1 MKKFKQRT
9 GFAKIPH
16 ALIDTWGQILGPYVY
31 MVYTCII
38 SHASYKTQS
47 GFPSYATIATKCGM
61 TERMA
66 INCIADLVFIGF
78 LAKKSC
84 WHPDGSQVSNV
95 YYLLEMPSID
105 GVMEMLLGDSV
116 HIPKK
121 HQWIVDKLREY
132 ATEKSKNCDYDSL
145 LKARK
150 AGLNDEV
157 GGEHG
162 SPPRVNMVHSPG
174 EHSSPPRVNMVHS
187 PGEHGSPKRDT
198 CKKTHIKNT
207 HLHTAENEKESQATS
222 LDSTEKGVA
231 SDSPIEERSGDV
243 GETLIWGNLLMGD
256 EEKTFIKYELLKLSD
271 KNVAQHV
278 LDEVLTK
285 YTAGKVKTSLTA
297 YTKGLVNKANNK
309 EFTPT
314 NNLQLKR
321 AEKAQKATIAK
332 SNTPVAERT
341 FTRSSELIAN
351 LKQTIAAGGGRALK
365 KTPEEQA
372 EIDKALVEIATRKK

>member
-1 MKKFKQRT
+1 
-9 GFAKIPH
+9 
-16 ALIDTWGQILGPYVY
+16 
-31 MVYTCII
+31 
-38 SHASYKTQS
+38 
-47 GFPSYATIATKCGM
+47 M

-162 SPPRVNMVHSPG
+162 SP
-174 EHSSPPRVNMVHS
+174 
-187 PGEHGSPKRDT
+187 KRDT

-207 HLHTAENEKESQATS
+207 HLHTAKSEKESQATS
-222 LDSTEKGVA
+222 
-231 SDSPIEERSGDV
+231 P
-243 GETLIWGNLLMGD
+243 
-256 EEKTFIKYELLKLSD
+256 
-271 KNVAQHV
+271 
-278 LDEVLTK
+278 
-285 YTAGKVKTSLTA
+285 
-297 YTKGLVNKANNK
+297 
-309 EFTPT
+309 
-314 NNLQLKR
+314 
-321 AEKAQKATIAK
+321 
-332 SNTPVAERT
+332 
-341 FTRSSELIAN
+341 
-351 LKQTIAAGGGRALK
+351 
-365 KTPEEQA
+365 
-372 EIDKALVEIATRKK
+372 